1 MFSPKGWIAFLSG
14 ACGVTLFHM
23 SIQTCSKYTSTKEL
37 VILYFMGFGFRLFG
51 AYKRRQF
58 DNNSKNPRST
68 QEKTLLYILR
78 KNSKTEYGVKMGFG
92 DIAGVDEFRA
102 RHPVSTYDQFQEY
115 VERTA
120 RGEDNILLPTRPV
133 QLVLTS
139 GTTGK
144 PKMIPMSSERKLHM
158 PLTGLSMIQDIVQ
171 QSSKIAISTTQRMC
185 SVYTHPTEYWS
196 EAGIV
201 KCQFTRFTENDLSP
215 TFSSPAAGFRIRNER
230 DAMYVHAVFALR
242 DKTLASIQATFCSLI
257 CNFFKLIESNWRDI
271 VHDISTGAV
280 KADLDIP
287 HDVRRELNAAMV
299 PDPIRGQELKGEF
312 ERGFEGIATRVWP
325 SMACLFGVVAPAFQ
339 IYADQLEDKYA
350 KGNYDT
356 YLENQRQQIWFYCPM
371 LSGNCQAGP
380 YLGILHCT
388 IQIWPSL
395 TISRQHMT
403 ATPKLLSFIL
413 IYDLEVHLEK
423 IYIKIF

>member
-1 MFSPKGWIAFLSG
+1 M
-14 ACGVTLFHM
+14 TLFHM

-37 VILYFMGFGFRLFG
+37 VILYFMGHVFKLFG

-58 DNNSKNPRST
+58 DNNSENPRST

-92 DIAGVDEFRA
+92 DIAGVDEFRE
-102 RHPVSTYDQFQEY
+102 RQPVSTYDQIQEY

-120 RGEDNILLPTRPV
+120 RGEDNVLLPTRPV

-144 PKMIPMSSERKLHM
+144 PKMIPLSSERKLHL
-158 PLTGLSMIQDIVQ
+158 PLTGLSMMQNIMQ
-171 QSSKIAISTTQRMC
+171 QSSEIAISTTQKMC

-201 KCQFTRFTENDLSP
+201 KSAFTRLTENDIPP
-215 TFSSPAAGFRIRNER
+215 TFSSPAAGFRIRNEK

-242 DKTLASIQATFCSLI
+242 DKTLACIQAPFCSFI

-287 HDVRRELNAAMV
+287 DDVRRDLNAAMV
-299 PDPIRGQELKGEF
+299 SDPVRAQELKGEF
-312 ERGFEGIATRVWP
+312 ERGFDGIATRVWP
-325 SMACLFGVVAPAFQ
+325 SMTCLFGVVAPAFQ
-339 IYADQLEDKYA
+339 IYADQLETKYA
-350 KGNYDT
+350 KGNMTRIEREFPRFRLADI
-356 YLENQRQQIWFYCPM
+356 L
-371 LSGNCQAGP
+371 AGV
-380 YLGILHCT
+380 IL
-388 IQIWPSL
+388 
-395 TISRQHMT
+395 
-403 ATPKLLSFIL
+403 F
-413 IYDLEVHLEK
+413 V
-423 IYIKIF
+423 